1 MDSKHVIKGRFQQLG
16 SQRGVST
23 IGLHEKK
30 ADPAFTSNHIR
41 RDKYVHTAMGIKH
54 AQIKGTRLVQKHIH

>member
-30 ADPAFTSNHIR
+30 ADPAFISNHMR
-41 RDKYVHTAMGIKH
+41 RDKHVHTAL
-54 AQIKGTRLVQKHIH
+54 A